1 MGRLNGVS
9 LIPDTIRAYDSYLRT
24 VEREN
29 AAASAEWDRFPRDVE
44 AERALVWWAH
54 HTPDVLSPRQIG
66 AEAFTDP
73 ASARRWRILQQQ
85 DRLTHPID
93 LTELARHDGIPLG
106 PAEALRRVRACWTRR
121 QLLDAAA
128 RLAEAAFDVSV
139 STEQLRALAA
149 RAEQI
154 VGTDPRTSFLRA
166 VVDV

>member
-1 MGRLNGVS
+1 MGRLHMS
-9 LIPDTIRAYDSYLRT
+9 LLPETIRAYDGYLRM

-29 AAASAEWDRFPRDVE
+29 AAACAEWDRFPRDVE

-54 HTPDVLSPRQIG
+54 HTPDVLSPRQIS

-73 ASARRWRILQQQ
+73 ACARRWRILQQHN
-85 DRLTHPID
+85 RLTHPID

-139 STEQLRALAA
+139 STERLRMLAR

-154 VGTDPRTSFLRA
+154 VGNDARTALLRA